1 MISATQGTD
10 RVIQDIDT
18 ALQSFSFIESF
29 RMKSTYS
36 KFKSSSLTSS
46 LTSVS
51 NQLFVCLFH
60 AFFVFKFQNKTT
72 FNYTE

>member
-18 ALQSFSFIESF
+18 ALQSFIESF

-36 KFKSSSLTSS
+36 KFKSSSLTSM
-46 LTSVS
+46 S

>member
-46 LTSVS
+46 LTSMS
-51 NQLFVCLFH
+51 NQLFVCFMH
-60 AFFVFKFQNKTT
+60 VVFKFQNKTT